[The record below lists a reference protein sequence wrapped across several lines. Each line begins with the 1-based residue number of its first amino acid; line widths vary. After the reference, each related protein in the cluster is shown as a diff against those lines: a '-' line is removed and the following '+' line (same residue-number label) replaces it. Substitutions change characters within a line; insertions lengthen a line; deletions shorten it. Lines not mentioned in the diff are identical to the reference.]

1 MSGTGDYYMWATEKY
16 GFDENGD
23 PVVDTFDLV
32 WEFFSDHLDQTIE
45 LRGHSLKYDA
55 FLSYTWVDRDEP
67 ESLVRILTR
76 EGMRVWFD
84 RNVIGETD
92 QPFLVYRALHEGIAQ
107 SRCGIAYVTPK
118 FMEREWTVH
127 EVRGMARHG
136 RLKALVL
143 DGLDAD
149 VRRHLLSI
157 TDREVPSISRIGA
170 TLDEV
175 AESIIKLVRPESGFD
190 EASHPARR

>member
-1 MSGTGDYYMWATEKY
+1 
-16 GFDENGD
+16 
-23 PVVDTFDLV
+23 
-32 WEFFSDHLDQTIE
+32 
-45 LRGHSLKYDA
+45 
-55 FLSYTWVDRDEP
+55 
-67 ESLVRILTR
+67 
-76 EGMRVWFD
+76 MRVWFD

-92 QPFLVYRALHEGIAQ
+92 QPFLVYRALHEGIAR

-143 DGLDAD
+143 DGLDGLDGLDAD
-149 VRRHLLSI
+149 VRGHLLSI

-175 AESIIKLVRPESGFD
+175 AESIVKLVRPASGLD